1 MQMLLA
7 ESKEKSNPPS
17 FLKLGHSQSQ
27 ILRNTVAQS
36 SILLQ
41 PQLCLW
47 AGYSGIWKTIN
58 FQIAKDYIFFFHSW
72 FYFPGWGF
80 RNPHIGSDCQLIQS
94 AIPIPAAANKWSFR
108 GRKHRENKPT
118 TIHLVNWTVLYMGRK
133 IPSWCPQVM
142 SVCPEAWDTI
152 TLIIILACI
161 ATNVISG
168 HKIILLFGIIWL
180 F

>member
-1 MQMLLA
+1 MQMLLT

-27 ILRNTVAQS
+27 ILCNMVAQS
-36 SILLQ
+36 SALL
-41 PQLCLW
+41 LSRH
-47 AGYSGIWKTIN
+47 SGIWKTVS
-58 FQIAKDYIFFFHSW
+58 FRIAKDYIFFFLSW

-80 RNPHIGSDCQLIQS
+80 RNPHIGSDCRLIQS

-168 HKIILLFGIIWL
+168 HKIILLFGIIYFL
-180 F
+180 